1 MTTAVGLT
9 TTQAITLV
17 AAIPGPGVGALVCQV
32 ATLVAVAPPETK
44 RAAIPQVVAL
54 AASSAEGNV
63 IAATSQ
69 VVVLAGV
76 KSGVADPAR
85 SLAWTF
91 VLDGHQFYVLNL
103 AAQGTFVYDQGTQ
116 LWAKFTTQGFDGQW
130 NFINGTMWGDRIIG
144 ADLLNDYAWEM
155 DPTAAVDEGWRQIYH
170 AVTGGLTLRSRVF
183 KSCDAVRIASSIG
196 QLDEVN
202 GSQLMLSY
210 SDDQEQTWVG
220 PFIVDLIPDDF
231 DGEIAYR
238 SLGSF
243 AAPGRIFLVEDMGGL
258 LRIDG
263 ADAFIQGFDNDQQD
277 EQEES

>member
-1 MTTAVGLT
+1 MVTSIGLT
-9 TTQAITLV
+9 MTQTVALV
-17 AAIPGPGVGALVCQV
+17 AAVPGSGPGGKVSQTAL
-32 ATLVAVAPPETK
+32 LVSVAPPQTK
-44 RAAIPQVVAL
+44 RAKIPQVTAL
-54 AASSAEGNV
+54 VASSAEGNV

-69 VVVLAGV
+69 VVILASV

-85 SLAWTF
+85 SLAWEFT
-91 VLDGHQFYVLNL
+91 LDGHQFYVLNL
-103 AAQGTFVYDQGTQ
+103 GAQGTFVYDQGTS
-116 LWAKFTTQGFDGQW
+116 LWAKFSTQGFGQW
-130 NFINGTMWGDRIIG
+130 NLINGTMWGDRIVG
-144 ADLLNDYAWEM
+144 GDLLDDYIWEM
-155 DPTAAVDEGWRQIYH
+155 NPLATMDEGWREIYH
-170 AVTGGLTLRSRVF
+170 AVTGGLTLRSRVY

-202 GSQLMLSY
+202 GSVLMLSY

-231 DGEIAYR
+231 TGEIAYR

-243 AAPGRIFLVEDMGGL
+243 ASPGRVFLVEDMGGL

>member
-1 MTTAVGLT
+1 MVSTTTLT
-9 TTQAITLV
+9 TTQGVMLV
-17 AAIPGPGVGALVCQV
+17 AAEPGAAGGARVSQAVL
-32 ATLVAVAPPETK
+32 LVAAAPPQTH
-44 RAAIPQVVAL
+44 RAKVTQVVEL
-54 AASSAEGNV
+54 VASSAEGNV

-69 VVVLAGV
+69 LVVLAGV

-85 SLAWTF
+85 SSAWTF

-103 AAQGTFVYDQGTQ
+103 GAQGTFVYDQGTSQ
-116 LWAKFTTQGFDGQW
+116 WAKFSTQGFGQW
-130 NFINGTMWGDRIIG
+130 NMINGTMWGDRIVAG
-144 ADLLNDYAWEM
+144 DLLDDYVWEL
-155 DPTAAVDEGWRQIYH
+155 DPLATVDEGWREIYH
-170 AVTGGLTLRSRVF
+170 AVTGGLTLRSRVY

-202 GSQLMLSY
+202 GSVLLLSY
-210 SDDQEQTWVG
+210 SDDQEATWVG
-220 PFIVDLIPDDF
+220 PFTVDLIPDDF

-277 EQEES
+277 QSEES

>member
-1 MTTAVGLT
+1 MVTSIGLT
-9 TTQAITLV
+9 MTQAAALV
-17 AAIPGPGVGALVCQV
+17 AVVPGSGPGGKVSQTAL
-32 ATLVAVAPPETK
+32 LVAVAPPQTK
-44 RAAIPQVVAL
+44 RAKIPQVSAL
-54 AASSAEGNV
+54 VASSAEGNV

-69 VVVLAGV
+69 VVVLVGV

-85 SLAWTF
+85 SSAWTF

-103 AAQGTFVYDQGTQ
+103 GGQGTFVYDQGTGQ
-116 LWAKFTTQGFDGQW
+116 WAKFTSQGFDGQW
-130 NFINGTMWGDRIIG
+130 NFINGTMWGDRIVG
-144 ADLLNDYAWEM
+144 ADILTDYVWEM
-155 DPTAAVDEGWRQIYH
+155 NPLATVDEGWREIYH

-202 GSQLMLSY
+202 GSVLLLSY

-220 PFIVDLIPDDF
+220 PFAVDLIPDDF
-231 DGEIAYR
+231 TGEIAYR

-277 EQEES
+277 QQEES